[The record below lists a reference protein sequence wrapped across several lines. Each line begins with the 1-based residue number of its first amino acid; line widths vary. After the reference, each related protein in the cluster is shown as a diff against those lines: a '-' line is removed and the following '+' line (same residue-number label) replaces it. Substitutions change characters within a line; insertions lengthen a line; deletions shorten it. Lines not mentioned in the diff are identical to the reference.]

1 METNIPTSKLS
12 RGKVLGKALIKVTAT
27 ASKNRIKR
35 AFLKND
41 EKEQNKKNGNEDI
54 AKIIM
59 DALGELKGVSVKI
72 AQQIGLGMPF
82 LPQEYLDE
90 ISKSFNSIPPINK
103 ALMRK
108 IIKTELGSDA
118 KELFDSF
125 EMTPFAAAS
134 LGQVHL
140 AVLDKKELA
149 LKVQYPGIK
158 KSIESD
164 MSILHFGLRRFAK
177 GQNVDHI
184 ITEIE
189 QRLYEEVD
197 YELEAKNTDF
207 FRENLAIEGIVIPD
221 IYHQFSTQRVL
232 CSSKLDGTSLEIFLQ
247 TSPCQKQKDHYAQL
261 IFDSFFQSL
270 YNLKKVHA
278 DPNPG
283 NFLFLKDDKLG
294 MIDFGCVK
302 SVDNDFLHSYNN
314 LHLSLMQGATDIDI
328 VRQYVALDMIDEADE
343 KSMLSFYQEVIKPL
357 DRLYIEPF
365 TKDIYDFSKNNNF
378 SKRGFDMIF
387 EIQKKQIHSVHKL
400 NQEFIF
406 LDRALLGYY
415 AIFEKLGAKI
425 DTGFAKKIMLDY
437 QKLISRS

>member
-1 METNIPTSKLS
+1 MDNILPTTKLS
-12 RGKVLGKALIKVTAT
+12 RGKVLGKALIKITAT
-27 ASKNRIKR
+27 ASKNRLKR
-35 AFLKND
+35 TFFKNN
-41 EKEQNKKNGNEDI
+41 EKEKLVKDNHKDI

-72 AQQIGLGMPF
+72 AQQIGLGMGF

-90 ISKSFNSIPPINK
+90 ITKSFNDIPPINK
-103 ALMRK
+103 ALIRK

-118 KELFDSF
+118 RELFDSF
-125 EMTPFAAAS
+125 DMSPFAAAS

-140 AVLDKKELA
+140 ALLDKTELA

-164 MSILHFGLRRFAK
+164 MTVLHFGLKRFAK
-177 GQNVDHI
+177 GQNIDHI
-184 ITEIE
+184 IGEIQE
-189 QRLYEEVD
+189 RLYEEVD

-207 FRENLAIEGIVIPD
+207 FRENLGMEDIVIPD
-221 IYHQFSTQRVL
+221 IYYKFSTDKVL
-232 CSSKLDGTSLEIFLQ
+232 CSLKLNGVDLERFLEL
-247 TSPCQKQKDHYAQL
+247 SPSQKQKDNYAQL
-261 IFDSFFQSL
+261 IFDSFFRSL
-270 YNLKKVHA
+270 YTLKKVHA

-283 NFLFLKDDKLG
+283 NFLFLEDDKLG

-302 SVDNDFLHSYNN
+302 SVDDDFLHSYNN
-314 LHLSLMQGATDIDI
+314 LHLSLMQGAVDIDI
-328 VRQYVALDMIDEADE
+328 VGQYVALGMIDKSDE
-343 KSMLSFYQEVIKPL
+343 KSMLSFYQEIIKPL

-365 TKDIYDFSKNNNF
+365 VNGVYDFKKHGDF

-387 EIQKKQIHSVHKL
+387 EIQKKQVHSVHKL

-425 DTGFAKKIMLDY
+425 DTSGAKAIMMEYKKRKVDA
-437 QKLISRS
+437 